1 MILDDGG
8 DDGVRGSN
16 MLDYQFDVSQGCRG
30 SEDIEQREDE
40 GRCSDMLGYNAEDFE
55 REVGEEE
62 QDWEGFG
69 QYEDTEPTLVDNDD
83 YLEFAV
89 W

>member
-8 DDGVRGSN
+8 DDVIPGLN
-16 MLDYQFDVSQGCRG
+16 MLDYQFDVSQGCRD
-30 SEDIEQREDE
+30 SEDE
-40 GRCSDMLGYNAEDFE
+40 GRCSDILGYSAEDFE
-55 REVGEEE
+55 REVGEEV
-62 QDWEGFG
+62 QDWEGSG

-83 YLEFAV
+83 YLELAV